1 MSQRR
6 GGKALKLARRRE
18 DDILVK
24 KMVIA
29 ELTGGIAS
37 FQHPYELEQYI
48 IGLDK
53 DTVEDLIELYAE
65 AYTNELCDA
74 IKYVR
79 ELLSASVE
87 VLVPD
92 ICLGSR
98 EKQTQVE

>member
-6 GGKALKLARRRE
+6 GGKALKLARKRE

-24 KMVIA
+24 KMVII

-48 IGLDK
+48 TGLDARM
-53 DTVEDLIELYAE
+53 VEDLLELYAE
-65 AYTNELCDA
+65 ASPSELCDA
-74 IKYVR
+74 IKYVK

-92 ICLGSR
+92 ICLGSQ
-98 EKQTQVE
+98 EKQIRQG